1 MKKNFTD
8 RSVQV
13 GICLLIVAFM
23 VFVVTLTPGDN
34 RDTIT
39 LLPTTGIE
47 SGQNHT
53 ADTTATVAYDTA
65 TLSISAP
72 LCSALND
79 AAVADLMRVE
89 GIGEVLAERIV
100 AYRAANGPFTRRR
113 QLLEIEGI
121 GEALMERIMAEFSI
135 AGELPDETGVV
146 TTITTMP
153 AVTTVTTI
161 VTAGRYNLNEVT
173 REELLLIPD
182 MTEKL
187 ADGILELRGLI
198 QYYTHLYEVLYVEG
212 MDGVYVDDVLS
223 KHLYVELPEV
233 TLIHP

>member
-1 MKKNFTD
+1 MKKNFAD
-8 RSVQV
+8 RSVPV

-23 VFVVTLTPGDN
+23 VFVVISTPGDN

-39 LLPTTGIE
+39 LLPATGIE
-47 SGQNHT
+47 NGQNHT
-53 ADTTATVAYDTA
+53 TDTTVADDTV
-65 TLSISAP
+65 TLSTSAP
-72 LCSALND
+72 LCSALNE
-79 AAVADLMRVE
+79 AGVADLMRVE

-121 GEALMERIMAEFSI
+121 GEALMERIMAAFSI
-135 AGELPDETGVV
+135 AEELPDETDAV

-182 MTEKL
+182 MTEEL

-212 MDGVYVDDVLS
+212 MDGAYVDDVLA